1 MLQFRA
7 IALAVAGSLALAAP
21 AFAGKLSIVI
31 DDFGYRPQTEN
42 QVLALPATISVAVL
56 PNAPHAREMATKAH
70 NQGHEVLIHLP
81 MAPLSKQPLEKDTLR
96 PEMSSEEIERIIRE
110 AYGKVPYAVGLNN
123 HMGSAMTSNLFG
135 MQKVMQAL
143 ERYNLY
149 FLDSVTIGNT
159 QAMRAAQG
167 TGVKVIKRKVF
178 LDDTQNEADIRNQFN
193 RAIALAR
200 RNGSAIAIGHPH
212 PTTVRV
218 LQQMVYNLPP
228 DITLVRPSNLL
239 NEPQVDNSTPN
250 YAQPP
255 AQQTQQKPRNPFHG
269 VKSCKPK
276 RPLEPVNASRF
287 FTILSDSISQSAPQ
301 MAGLGQSRQLDH
313 SGVRSLLRDG
323 RLVIFVGVPR
333 LKIFQKAVKRRV
345 QAGHHADLAI
355 APRSAKQIPLK
366 ESANGADD
374 PPRQRR
380 FDLLVLHQPG
390 GIAVQLI
397 KHFMQRIKGIVANEA
412 RQPDGARVSDHLVIH
427 RPIVKPRLLAV
438 KEAHRIIR

>member
-228 DITLVRPSNLL
+228 DITLVRPSSLL

-287 FTILSDSISQSAPQ
+287 FTILSDSISQSALIQYYRLKWQGWDNP
-301 MAGLGQSRQLDH
+301 GNPDH

-374 PPRQRR
+374 P
-380 FDLLVLHQPG
+380 
-390 GIAVQLI
+390 
-397 KHFMQRIKGIVANEA
+397 
-412 RQPDGARVSDHLVIH
+412 RVSEGLICWYFTSRV
-427 RPIVKPRLLAV
+427 V
-438 KEAHRIIR
+438 